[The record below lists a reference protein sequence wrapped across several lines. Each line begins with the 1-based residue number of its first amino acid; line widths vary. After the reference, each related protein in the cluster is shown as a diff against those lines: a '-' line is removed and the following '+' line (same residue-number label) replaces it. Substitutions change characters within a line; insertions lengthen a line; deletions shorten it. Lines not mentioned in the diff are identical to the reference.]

1 VTTGCTV
8 YFCHMNL
15 QSYIAD
21 FITVV
26 NDIVIPFILGI
37 AFLFFVINAIRFF
50 VIGGAT
56 DEGKE
61 KSKQLAVYSVA
72 AFVFI
77 LLFWG
82 LVNLFTSSLGLDRIG
97 EMTSR
102 CTDYECPDGNT
113 PSGDFTGGGAGDGF
127 GTGIGDPRPPSLGGG
142 GSFGNSSDF
151 NPPNVQDAPAMPSQP
166 VRPNPPAINSDAFPV
181 LSTDMLEAAADAAA
195 TRETVSTITSDFT
208 SNLGD
213 TYDWR
218 IQPIIEEAV
227 IAINDAS
234 ATNEER
240 AIAAIRLSNYNQM
253 TDNDLVKYVAILN
266 VGQTVNSQP
275 TLDIPVLRTQATQ
288 PSTERLQQQI
298 NFTKNVLLPLFENSN
313 QGFFDWGEPN
323 AAAEQAGLADMTS
336 IYQLPPNAA
345 RVVAFDNLVADGN
358 FPSGSVMPLLRT
370 RLIGDINGERFFQG
384 LPPLAETTPTN
395 CAGNG
400 PC

>member
-1 VTTGCTV
+1 
-8 YFCHMNL
+8 MNL

-61 KSKQLAVYSVA
+61 KSKQLAVYGVA

-82 LVNLFTSSLGLDRIG
+82 LVNLFTSSLGLERIG
-97 EMTSR
+97 EITSR
-102 CTDYECPDGNT
+102 CSDYGPEECGTITVD
-113 PSGDFTGGGAGDGF
+113 STGEDTRVGF
-127 GTGIGDPRPPSLGGG
+127 WNNIGDPRPPSLGGG
-142 GSFGNSSDF
+142 GGLG
-151 NPPNVQDAPAMPSQP
+151 NPPSISVPNVTDTPIILGQSA
-166 VRPNPPAINSDAFPV
+166 RPGEPLINRDAFPV
-181 LSTDMLEAAADAAA
+181 LNRDIIEAAADAAA

-213 TYDWR
+213 TYNDR
-218 IQPIIEEAV
+218 IQPVIAEAV
-227 IAINDAS
+227 SAINDTS

-253 TDNDLVKYVAILN
+253 TENDLVRYIAILN

-275 TLDIPVLRTQATQ
+275 ALDVSALRTQATR
-288 PSTERLQQQI
+288 PSTDLLQQQI
-298 NFTKNVLLPLFENSN
+298 DFTKDALRPLFAKSN
-313 QGFFDWGEPN
+313 QSFFDWGQPN
-323 AAAEQAGLADMTS
+323 AAAEQAGLANMAS

-345 RVVAFDNLVADGN
+345 RVVAFDNLVAEGN
-358 FPSGSVMPLLRT
+358 FPSGSVMPRLRT
-370 RLIGDINGERFFQG
+370 SLIGDINGERFFQG
-384 LPPLAETTPTN
+384 LPPLAETTPSN
-395 CAGNG
+395 CTGNG